1 LRGLRAGSLG
11 VAGFVLALTAHVVAG
26 GAAPAPVV
34 LTLAAGLIALAALLV
49 TAVRLS
55 LLQIGVSLAAM
66 QVVLHE
72 GFMWLAAPS
81 DCTMTALTA
90 VTTGSATK
98 AAQIGQDGQPAMVCA
113 AGMTPA
119 GMGQAS
125 AFGAAAMLVAHVAAT
140 AVMVVLLA
148 HGERVLWFLVRLVFP
163 ASCLRVHLPQLPAVK
178 SSSSTAAPV
187 VRARVRL
194 ASGGVG
200 RRGPPVL
207 SAIV

>member
-1 LRGLRAGSLG
+1 MRGLRAGSLG
-11 VAGFVLALTAHVVAG
+11 VVGLVLALTAHVVAG
-26 GAAPAPVV
+26 GAAPAPVA

-72 GFMWLAAPS
+72 GFMWLAAPA

-90 VTTGSATK
+90 VSAPS
-98 AAQIGQDGQPAMVCA
+98 AMQIGQDGQPAMVCA

-119 GMGQAS
+119 GMGQGS
-125 AFGAAAMLVAHVAAT
+125 TFGAAAMLVAHVMAT

-163 ASCLRVHLPQLPAVK
+163 APCPRVHLPQLPAVR
-178 SSSSTAAPV
+178 SDFPHAAPM
-187 VRARVRL
+187 VRARLRL
-194 ASGGVG
+194 TSGGVG